1 MLTSMS
7 ALQLVAIVL
16 CLVIPTIGW
25 ILLFR
30 MCFRYVR
37 IFRSGAP
44 DPTRTG
50 EPGRRTATLL
60 REFLGHTRMARLP
73 VVAIAHWIT
82 AISFLVLFSTLVNAF
97 FQLVWA
103 EFRLPIIGH
112 FPPFEWLIEFLAWG
126 AFFSIIVLAVI
137 RQRAAPWSTTPPRR
151 SRFFGSTWWQAYYV
165 EFTIFAVGLCIVLL
179 RTLEAALV
187 KIIEPDTSIALHFP
201 LTGWMAGMWSGLSEA
216 QLRETIYLVAMIKI
230 LVSFAWMITIALT
243 PTMGVAWHRFLAF
256 FNIWFKRH
264 PDGRTSLG
272 ALQPMKIDGV
282 AVTAENLEDVMEGM
296 GEDEDA
302 EPAMGVGRIEQ
313 FTWKGLLDFTT
324 CTECGRCQSQCP
336 AWNTDKPLSP
346 KLLMMT
352 LRDNTHAQAPYL
364 LATSDARA
372 ALPESERAL
381 SQVPLVGATGYS
393 LDEPLTAYSATG
405 PDAIIDEDVL
415 WSCTTCGACVE
426 QCPVDIEHVDAIVD
440 MRRNKVLI
448 ESAFPAE
455 LGGLFKNLES
465 RQNPWGMAS
474 KLRLDWAKGLP
485 FDVPIVGSDVE
496 SLEEV
501 DYLFWVGCAGAY
513 EDRAKKTTRAVAELL
528 HTAGVS
534 FAVLGEGEACTGDSA
549 RRAGNEILYQMLAA
563 QNVETL
569 REAGATKIVV
579 TCAHCFNT
587 IGNEYPQIGGTFEV
601 VHHTQLLNR
610 LVRDKRLVPV
620 ARPDA
625 ASRKDVAS
633 TAESVTYHDPCY
645 LGRHN
650 NVYAPPREL
659 LGALPGVELREMPRH
674 GEKSFC
680 CGAGGARM
688 WMEEKLGSRI
698 NVNRTEEAVAT
709 GAERIAVGCPFC
721 RVMLSDGLTAQ
732 QAEGK
737 AGAEVEAVDVAQML
751 LAAVREAPAEVEGT
765 DAGTPAATPV
775 ASAAPAASATAV
787 ADRPRET
794 AAAPVGDASPATP
807 AAPAAAAPAPAAP
820 AAGGSAMSASDAL
833 AAMQAKSAPS
843 DEAAPAKPAGK
854 AVSASDALAAMQAQ
868 ATGAPADEAA
878 PPAAPSAG
886 KAVSASDA
894 LAAMQAQAKG
904 ADSAAPATPAAP
916 TTGKVSASDALA
928 AMKAQA
934 GGAAP
939 AAQAPQD
946 GAGDGGAAPAASA
959 PPSGKMSASDALAAM
974 MAQSG
979 AAPAAPADATTSE
992 ASTTPATGEAP
1003 ESAAAKPATP
1013 TGKMSAS
1020 DALAAMKA
1028 QAGAG
1033 AADTGSGSEAGA
1045 AAAPSVPAAPAE
1057 AAATPAARTGKMSAT
1072 DALAAL
1078 KAQSGAPAPSEPA
1091 AAQQASPAAP
1101 AAAAAPAVPTGRMSA
1116 TDALAALRAQGSG
1129 GAAPEASTVAP
1140 GAPAAGDSATEAPA
1154 PKEPTAPVPPAVPPA
1169 GSAPQPAAPAAPSQ
1183 APAPAA
1189 SAAPAAA
1196 SSAPAPAAMPS
1207 GRMSATEALALLKG
1221 QPAAATGSP
1230 LAESAPA
1237 QAAPAQAEPSAASPY
1252 AEPSAPA
1259 VETPTAPE
1267 SAAAAQPVET
1277 ASPSDGAQPT
1287 QAAEPAEAP
1296 QPTTAQAQ
1304 VSGQTQV
1311 SEQAPAA
1318 PAAAGSAM
1326 AETTASGRVS
1336 AAGALARFRAQ
1347 SGAAAPAASTPDPA
1361 VGPSPAEPAHEA
1373 TTPQT
1378 EAPAESAVSVPSA
1391 ADAESAPPAP
1401 APAPASTEAPAA
1413 GTSAQA
1419 AATTA
1424 PASSTGTTGTPAAS
1438 AWQRLAEAA
1447 GGKPIAA
1454 SEALKIL
1461 RGE

>member
-272 ALQPMKIDGV
+272 ALQPMKVDGV

-302 EPAMGVGRIEQ
+302 EPAMGVGRIDQ

-737 AGAEVEAVDVAQML
+737 AGAEVA
-751 LAAVREAPAEVEGT
+751 
-765 DAGTPAATPV
+765 
-775 ASAAPAASATAV
+775 
-787 ADRPRET
+787 
-794 AAAPVGDASPATP
+794 GDASPATP

-843 DEAAPAKPAGK
+843 DEAAPGK

-1057 AAATPAARTGKMSAT
+1057 ATATPAARTGKMSAT

-1154 PKEPTAPVPPAVPPA
+1154 PKEPTAAVPPAVPPA
-1169 GSAPQPAAPAAPSQ
+1169 GSAPQSAAPAAPSQ

-1230 LAESAPA
+1230 LAES
-1237 QAAPAQAEPSAASPY
+1237 APAQAEPSAASPY

-1361 VGPSPAEPAHEA
+1361 GGPSPAEPAHEA

-1401 APAPASTEAPAA
+1401 APAPAPTEAPAA